1 MDRRKRIVAWVMI
14 FLMLFGTLAFAV
26 GSIVAGAEE
35 LTLVPRAAG
44 DNSPVPL
51 EEGGSGSSSASIPTE
66 PTLWVEAS
74 ETPIPKDE
82 PVTITIRIVDP
93 QVSKRP
99 DSDGKVDFGDYLT
112 TTTDADPGKEKNPSV
127 TIPNMVSNGF
137 TGPTEGTGE
146 DAKIYSGKVTSVD
159 SYDQGNISYL
169 QYTVVLE
176 NVVYS
181 NAESKLLKFKV
192 EGGGDST
199 YSRSFSVDM
208 EEFLTDYNPPVI
220 VQPTPDDD
228 EDTDSDDGDSGE
240 DKPDIATAKPYV
252 IVSSYDYGGGDVQA
266 GSTFDLTITFY
277 NTSRR
282 VNVENMVMTVSTSE
296 GLSIT
301 NSSNTFYI
309 ERLERR
315 KSKTQTLNLR
325 VQPGVEPGS
334 QTVEISFKYQYVADD
349 ARSDLET
356 SETIAIPVRQLDRFQ
371 VDPIE
376 MVDQVMVGE
385 DYTMTVTYMNKG
397 RSEVYNLSAEIDAPI
412 ESPGQRQNIGNIQ
425 PGGSGEIDFDVQS
438 MTAGPIEGKVILT
451 YEDINMNVTT
461 VEMPF
466 STEVVDPNAG
476 MEFPI
481 DDSMDG
487 MDDIPMEPEE
497 SSPNWWIYLAIG
509 AGVLAA
515 IILLVVYKKRKAA
528 KLLAELEDDDEDI

>member
-44 DNSPVPL
+44 DDSPITL

-82 PVTITIRIVDP
+82 PVTINIRILDP
-93 QVSKRP
+93 QIRKSPGVGFS
-99 DSDGKVDFGDYLT
+99 DYLT
-112 TTTDADPGKEKNPSV
+112 VTENDEDTNPSI
-127 TIPNMVSNGF
+127 TIPDMESNGF
-137 TGPTEGTGE
+137 AGPTDGT
-146 DAKIYSGKVTSVD
+146 DKYKGKVTRVD
-159 SYDQGNISYL
+159 SYDQGDTSYL

-176 NVVYS
+176 NVVY
-181 NAESKLLKFKV
+181 NNPASKFLKFKV
-192 EGGGDST
+192 EHTSDDGTVT

-497 SSPNWWIYLAIG
+497 SSPNWRLYLAIG